1 MYMRKY
7 GVVGIGQALGQVRGP
22 DNKQDYT
29 ATATMR
35 LTQPT
40 MSGDLL
46 ANGGT
51 LTVFGIS

>member
-7 GVVGIGQALGQVRGP
+7 GVVRIGQALGQVRGP

-40 MSGDLL
+40 MSGDLP